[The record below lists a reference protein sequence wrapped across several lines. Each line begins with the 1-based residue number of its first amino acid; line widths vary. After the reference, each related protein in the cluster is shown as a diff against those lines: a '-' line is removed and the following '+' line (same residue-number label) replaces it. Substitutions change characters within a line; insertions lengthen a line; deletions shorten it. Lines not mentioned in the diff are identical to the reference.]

1 MCVNVC
7 TFVFLPL
14 CVNVCVYM
22 CLYVYVCQ

>member
-14 CVNVCVYM
+14 CENVCVYM
-22 CLYVYVCQ
+22 CLYIYVCQ